1 MSGETNNSEK
11 WVFVTYFNFNQCCS
25 FNYKCVI
32 VSAKDKNE
40 LRKKLMNDKNV
51 LSQILSDNRGRY
63 MPNGLSFIS
72 NVEDECE
79 FYELIA
85 NFQGDILDFPRFQEY
100 YQNHDIL
107 DELENNDSEDFYTV
121 FYGNLE
127 DVLKNKK
134 VGDFIL
140 TGENECDYGNE
151 VKQHFHCTSH
161 ILLQL

>member
-1 MSGETNNSEK
+1 
-11 WVFVTYFNFNQCCS
+11 
-25 FNYKCVI
+25 VI

-40 LRKKLMNDKNV
+40 LRQKLINDKNV

-63 MPNGLSFIS
+63 MPNGLSFIYT
-72 NVEDECE
+72 VEDDVE
-79 FYELIA
+79 FFESIV
-85 NFQGDILDFPRFQEY
+85 NFQEDILDFPGFQEY
-100 YQNHDIL
+100 YQTHDIL

-134 VGDFIL
+134 VSDFIL
-140 TGENECDYGNE
+140 DGENGCDYGNE
-151 VKQHFHCTSH
+151 VKEHFHCTSH